1 MRAQKAANF
10 CIYCGATPARLTNEH
25 VFPYALG
32 GELVLPKS
40 SCSECA
46 HKTSQLELFVLRRM
60 FGKTRTKLNMRSR
73 KPDKR
78 PKKYPIAVMMPDGSQ
93 RDHEVAGD
101 EYPFHCTIPTYPPAR
116 ALRGLL
122 PSEVDELRIGVWSLC
137 DEEQVE
143 RLKFQYGA
151 ADISLH
157 MMDLNSS
164 VFCRF
169 LAKMAHGYAFATE
182 IQDYIPLTREFI
194 LGAEVDP
201 NFLVGCEDAIT
212 FQSDTDQGLFLRTW
226 MSRTFYRGF
235 VVAFIQFFP
244 SENAPVY
251 HVLVGMMPS
260 VFARAQNS
268 SL

>member
-10 CIYCGATPARLTNEH
+10 CIYCGATPARLTKEH

-46 HKTSQLELFVLRRM
+46 DKTSQLELFVLRRM
-60 FGKTRTKLNMRSR
+60 FGKTRAKLNMRSR

-78 PKKYPIAVMMPDGSQ
+78 PNKYLITLTMPDGSQ
-93 RDHEVAGD
+93 RVHDVAGD
-101 EYPFHCTIPTYPPAR
+101 EYPFHCTFPTYPPAR

-137 DEEQVE
+137 DKEQVE
-143 RLKFQYGA
+143 TLKLQHGA
-151 ADISLH
+151 IDISLH

-169 LAKMAHGYAFATE
+169 LAKIAHGYAFATE
-182 IQDYIPLTREFI
+182 TQDYIPLTREFI

-201 NFLVGCEDAIT
+201 NFLVGCEDAIRV
-212 FQSDTDQGLFLRTW
+212 QPDTDEGLFLKTW
-226 MSRTFYRGF
+226 ISRTLYPGF
-235 VVAFIQFFP
+235 LVAFIQFFP
-244 SENAPVY
+244 SEDAPVY

-260 VFARAQNS
+260 IIAQIYREPR
-268 SL
+268 

>member
-10 CIYCGATPARLTNEH
+10 CIYCGASSGRLTNEH

-40 SCSECA
+40 SCSQCA
-46 HKTSQLELFVLRRM
+46 QKTSQLELFVLRRM
-60 FGKTRTKLNMRSR
+60 FGKARTKLNMRSR

-78 PKKYPIAVMMPDGSQ
+78 PKRYPITLTMPDGSK
-93 RDHEVAGD
+93 RDHDVAGD
-101 EYPFHCTIPTYPPAR
+101 KYPFHCTFPTYPPAR

-137 DEEQVE
+137 DEDQVE
-143 RLKFQYGA
+143 RLKVQYGA
-151 ADISLH
+151 VDISLH

-164 VFCRF
+164 IFCRF
-169 LAKMAHGYAFATE
+169 LAKIAHGYAFATE
-182 IQDYIPLTREFI
+182 AQDYIPLTRDFI

-212 FQSDTDQGLFLRTW
+212 FQRDADEGLFLRTW
-226 MSRTFYRGF
+226 ISRSFYPGF

-244 SENAPVY
+244 SEDAPVY

-260 VFARAQNS
+260 VIARTHRATK
-268 SL
+268 